1 MPIIGVQG
9 GGSAMSA
16 PQPPAW
22 LSTALPGGLLPPPM
36 PASAPAQQP
45 AGAPSLGSAFPAP
58 AAAQPLPSSAAAVGE
73 AVPAMVQTSA

>member
-1 MPIIGVQG
+1 
-9 GGSAMSA
+9 MSA

-22 LSTALPGGLLPPPM
+22 LSAALPGGLLPPPM
-36 PASAPAQQP
+36 PASARAQQP

-58 AAAQPLPSSAAAVGE
+58 AAPQPPGSSAAVASK

>member
-1 MPIIGVQG
+1 MQGSGGV
-9 GGSAMSA
+9 MSA

-22 LSTALPGGLLPPPM
+22 LSAALPGRLLPPPM

-45 AGAPSLGSAFPAP
+45 AGAPSLGNAFPAP
-58 AAAQPLPSSAAAVGE
+58 AASLPPATSAAAVSD